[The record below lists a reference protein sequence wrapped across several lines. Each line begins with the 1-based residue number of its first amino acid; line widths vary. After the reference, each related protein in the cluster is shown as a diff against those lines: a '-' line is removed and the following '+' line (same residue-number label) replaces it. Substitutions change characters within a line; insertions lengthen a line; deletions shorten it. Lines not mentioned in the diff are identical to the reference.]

1 MENTAAWRLLL
12 GYGWLQLDQEV
23 LCSLICCSKELTSLI
38 HEQCAGRVSVRMK
51 YKAPKIDNST
61 VVHKFMHH
69 LAEDSRLMANWLT
82 KHRCLLSD
90 LAICHAVPAS
100 QLPVPSQN
108 ASENLSET
116 GLASA
121 LMAAVKLMLGL
132 SAWSPPCIPIH
143 CLRLAGSALTKL
155 EWTISSRCDARQFSR
170 VLPSL
175 QQLQSLGLCCLS
187 HEVGAA
193 DFQALAADALQP
205 LTKLTSLELQHF
217 TTSTAGLQLLPD
229 CLLQLTIH
237 HAQSPGGASW
247 SHRDVIQL
255 QHLTNLQQLQ
265 LSSLQ
270 GCDVLPR
277 NLTALQTD
285 RCSAMH
291 LAPLTRLQRL
301 CIDGDLPDTALLQ
314 LMQMTQC
321 TDLQLSCEGRWLTAG
336 GFRYLSELPLTR
348 LHLHCELPGDVLLLL
363 GQWTQL
369 TSLRLK
375 VNAAK
380 AGSQQQLAEQLKHL
394 HALQELSL
402 DLQAARSTYEVT
414 SAASVI
420 IGEEAALLWE
430 AEDAQAGG
438 GPFTAAASS
447 ALVDALANLPSL
459 QVLQVQ
465 GLQWDTQAAAE
476 LRRMLVR

>member
-1 MENTAAWRLLL
+1 M

-38 HEQCAGRVSVRMK
+38 HEQCAGRVSVCMRC
-51 YKAPKIDNST
+51 KAPKIDDST
-61 VVHKFMHH
+61 VVHELIQH
-69 LAEDSRLMANWLT
+69 LAEDSRLMASWLT

-90 LAICHAVPAS
+90 LAICHAVPAP
-100 QLPVPSQN
+100 QLSVASQN
-108 ASENLSET
+108 ASEQLSET

-132 SAWSPPCIPIH
+132 SAWTSPSIPTH

-155 EWTISSRCDARQFSR
+155 EWTIASRCDARQFSR
-170 VLPSL
+170 VAPSL
-175 QQLQSLGLCCLS
+175 QQLQSLGLRCIS
-187 HEVGAA
+187 DEVGAA
-193 DFQALAADALQP
+193 DFQGLAADALQP
-205 LTKLTSLELQHF
+205 LTKLTRLELQHF
-217 TTSTAGLQLLPD
+217 TTSTAGMQLLPD

-237 HAQSPGGASW
+237 DAQAPGGASW

-277 NLTALQTD
+277 SLTALHTG

-301 CIDGDLPDTALLQ
+301 CIDGDIPDTALLQ
-314 LMQMTQC
+314 LLQMTQC
-321 TDLQLSCEGRWLTAG
+321 TDLQLTGCEGRWLTAG

-348 LHLHCELPGDVLLLL
+348 LHLHCELPEGVLPLL

-369 TSLRLK
+369 TSLRLQ

-394 HALQELSL
+394 HALQDLSL
-402 DLQAARSTYEVT
+402 ELQAARSTYEVT

-438 GPFTAAASS
+438 APFTAAASS
-447 ALVDALANLPSL
+447 ALVDALASLPSL
-459 QVLQVQ
+459 QALQVQ
-465 GLQWDTQAAAE
+465 GLQRDAQAAAE
-476 LRRMLVR
+476 LQRVLIT